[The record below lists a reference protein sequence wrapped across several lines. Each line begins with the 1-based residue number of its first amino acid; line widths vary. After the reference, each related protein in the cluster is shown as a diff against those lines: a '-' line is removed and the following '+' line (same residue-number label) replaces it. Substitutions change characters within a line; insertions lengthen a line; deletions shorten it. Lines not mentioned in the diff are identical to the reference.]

1 MKNSEVEAILKFYKY
16 IDLDI
21 KVASEWLEQYEAGYN
36 PLGAV
41 VYDGMPHGNKLSDS
55 TALLAIKLAETD
67 TRESI
72 ETLKKRIKGLKKLR
86 TEILKEISTLNPVH
100 KTIICGFYVRGQKW
114 ERIAEQIS
122 YSVRQSK
129 NIRCVALEALG
140 GKFARNRNI
149 SRSKIIGEII
159 K

>member
-1 MKNSEVEAILKFYKY
+1 MKNSEVEAILKFYRY
-16 IDLDI
+16 IDFDI

-86 TEILKEISTLNPVH
+86 SHPVGV
-100 KTIICGFYVRGQKW
+100 C
-114 ERIAEQIS
+114 E
-122 YSVRQSK
+122 
-129 NIRCVALEALG
+129 
-140 GKFARNRNI
+140 
-149 SRSKIIGEII
+149 
-159 K
+159 